1 MAVVRF
7 KKRVRRVRVSLR
19 HYICTE
25 GGALR
30 ITSRLAR
37 ELAHREIAAP
47 HFANSI
53 QRMVEVFVETVA
65 GDIKA
70 IEIRPTHARFDQE
83 GKADLHYAAEA
94 MAIILGG
101 SAPKQIGEN
110 VVNIQPTLCSR
121 ARARETKWRIPASL
135 KKLILADT
143 KGDVRLPVLIPRPMG
158 MLGYHEA
165 VRKQGANYAR
175 KHEPREHSV
184 HLWRQCRNRFA
195 GLGGWPVR

>member
-25 GGALR
+25 GGPLR

-53 QRMVEVFVETVA
+53 QRMVEVFVETVG

-94 MAIILGG
+94 MAVIVNALE
-101 SAPKQIGEN
+101 PTRRREN
-110 VVNIQPTLCSR
+110 VYDVTGTLR
-121 ARARETKWRIPASL
+121 AAKRERETHWRMDQRL
-135 KKLILADT
+135 KKAIIA
-143 KGDVRLPVLIPRPMG
+143 DVRGETKLPIFRLR
-158 MLGYHEA
+158 
-165 VRKQGANYAR
+165 
-175 KHEPREHSV
+175 
-184 HLWRQCRNRFA
+184 
-195 GLGGWPVR
+195 